1 MDKTSEIQKLKLET
15 FKERLKKREIW
26 INGNIDDSLVETL
39 YANLIKLQE
48 ENAQLPINIV
58 INSNGGLL
66 HESVVGTDIMG
77 TISCPVKTI
86 ALANANSGGFILYM
100 GGTERICHDYTCFM
114 MHASSFAIANK
125 VSNIKDR
132 VEHSEYILEK
142 LANFLTFQ
150 TGGKTT
156 KEYWQKLFKSE
167 KDKWFTI
174 EEALKLGIVHKV
186 IKRPSSINFKEREP
200 HLWNLNV

>member
-1 MDKTSEIQKLKLET
+1 MNPPNEFQKLKVEI

-26 INGNIDDSLVETL
+26 INGNIDDTLIETL
-39 YANLIKLQE
+39 YINLIKLQE
-48 ENAQLPINIV
+48 ENDQLPIRVI
-58 INSNGGLL
+58 INSNGGFL
-66 HESVVGTDIMG
+66 HESIVATDIMG

-86 ALANANSGGFILYM
+86 ALANANSGGFILFM
-100 GGTERICHDYTCFM
+100 GGTERICHDYTCLM

-125 VSNIKDR
+125 VANIKDR
-132 VEHSEYILEK
+132 VRHSEYILEK
-142 LANFLTFQ
+142 IADFLAYQ
-150 TGGKTT
+150 TTGKTT

-186 IKRPSSINFKEREP
+186 IKRPSMIQLKEDEP
-200 HLWNLNV
+200 NLWIIKQ